1 MNSND
6 GEIFMNREE
15 LKKAALELFDKI
27 ADEHPKGHQKVY
39 MNYYIVKNSKLCFAF
54 EKAPRTPANIWCKL
68 GVKDDVE
75 GFSGEEKLAKYLWQ
89 KVNRNG
95 EKVYGRHSGLKRV
108 DELRDADLIKYTAET
123 LGEVQTVAEG
133 LIKAA
138 AKGVK

>member
-1 MNSND
+1 
-6 GEIFMNREE
+6 MNREE

-27 ADEHPKGHQKVY
+27 ADEHPKGHQEVY

-68 GVKDDVE
+68 GVENEVKGIAWVPSWAKDLWK
-75 GFSGEEKLAKYLWQ
+75 EENDKGK
-89 KVNRNG
+89 
-95 EKVYGRHSGLKRV
+95 KVYGRHSGLKKV
-108 DELRDADLIKYTAET
+108 DELRDADLVKYTAKT
-123 LGEVQTVAEG
+123 LGEVQKVVEG